1 VELRA
6 FHPQSLHPDLTKYR
20 EQLRAAERTIE
31 ERTAWARSNEAEAE
45 ALGKHV
51 RALWSTFWVRLG
63 GKLGLLPKLGKT
75 P

>member
-1 VELRA
+1 V
-6 FHPQSLHPDLTKYR
+6 HPDDLHHELAKCV
-20 EQLRAAERTIE
+20 EQLRAAERAIE
-31 ERTAWARSNEAEAE
+31 ERTAWARANEAEAE

-75 P
+75 Q